1 MVDLWNFSLE
11 NLYIVDYCDGKIL
24 EIKKIRPWFPPFNSH
39 TLTAEQIFNCFI
51 EMCGQANQE

>member
-39 TLTAEQIFNCFI
+39 TLTAEQIFNCTLLNVWS
-51 EMCGQANQE
+51 G